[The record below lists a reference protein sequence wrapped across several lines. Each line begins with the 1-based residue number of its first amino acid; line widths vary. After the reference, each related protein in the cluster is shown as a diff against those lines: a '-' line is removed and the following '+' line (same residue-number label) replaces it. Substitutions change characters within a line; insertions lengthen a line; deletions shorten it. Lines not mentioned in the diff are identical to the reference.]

1 MKTKQSDFICSSDY
15 DCSYLRPMNPKI
27 MLLLFVVL
35 FHACS
40 SNEPIKK
47 KKVPS
52 DFTNIWKKNGDT
64 LIFTRYKCG
73 YLYARKTYIHQKLR
87 HAEIFDKEEHFRH
100 MIEFNAD
107 GTPMFMGGLTIFHQ
121 KKNTLF
127 IRNSKFD
134 VPFEVLEIANPIGD
148 TLMSQIEVLDTLQ
161 VTKCGV
167 VSSVDLSKI
176 LQRKKSTYLEVV
188 HLYQIDEK
196 TFEQVPEFV
205 FIGRGV
211 KVDTYNLHGFW

>member
-1 MKTKQSDFICSSDY
+1 MKKNDLIFKSDF
-15 DCSYLRPMNPKI
+15 DCSYLRPMNTKI
-27 MLLLFVVL
+27 MLLLLLVL
-35 FHACS
+35 LHACS

-47 KKVPS
+47 KKVHS
-52 DFTNIWKKNGDT
+52 DFTSIWEKNGDS

-87 HAEIFDKEEHFRH
+87 YAEIFDKEENIRH

-134 VPFEVLEIANPIGD
+134 VPYEVLEIANPTGD
-148 TLMSQIEVLDTLQ
+148 TLISQIVVLDTLKL
-161 VTKCGV
+161 TKCGA
-167 VSSVDLSKI
+167 VSSVDVSKI
-176 LQRKKSTYLEVV
+176 LRHKKSSYLEVI